1 MEAGKVFDMSCQEF
15 WRTMPELARHPDQ
28 SGHLRECSAC
38 AALWEKQRALTDGL
52 RTVAKE
58 WSHLQAPQRVEGRLT
73 AAFRS
78 HAGLGVKSRP
88 ERLWVP
94 AAAWFAAA
102 AALIALAMFLVSERQ
117 PQAPR
122 HAAPRAME
130 LAELQ
135 PLRESPGNELGT
147 GEDSPYSGD
156 DFIPLPNA
164 ARIAPNEDVNLVRVE
179 VPRST
184 MIGLGFEV
192 SAERASEPVQAE
204 VVLGID
210 GLARAV
216 RFLDE

>member
-1 MEAGKVFDMSCQEF
+1 MEAGKVFDMSCQDF
-15 WRTMPELARHPDQ
+15 WRMMPELARHPDQ

-52 RTVAKE
+52 RTVARE
-58 WSHLQAPQRVEGRLT
+58 WSCLQAPQRVEGRLT

-78 HAGLGVKSRP
+78 HAGLGRKPRP

-130 LAELQ
+130 LAEVQ
-135 PLRESPGNELGT
+135 PLRELAGSELGT

-156 DFIPLPNA
+156 EFIPLPNA

-192 SAERASEPVQAE
+192 SAERAAEPVQAE
-204 VVLGID
+204 VVLGTD